1 MTTALGIIT
10 SAMRKIGVLV
20 KGEDPSADEA
30 DDGLEMLND
39 LLSSISNDSMV
50 VYARTEDALT
60 LSAGTA
66 TYTIGT
72 GGTFNTSR
80 PVKIISAYVR
90 SGSIDYNL
98 ELINDEQYA
107 SITLKTTGSI
117 PQFLNYTNGYPLG
130 TLKFYPVPSA
140 GYTLYLL
147 SEKELSSVTLN
158 QTISLPPGWKR
169 MLIYNL
175 AMDMAAEYG
184 QPVTPEIKLIADE
197 SKAEIRKA
205 IMTARSMA
213 WETGIGS
220 GGNIYGGWS
229 R

>member
-50 VYARTEDALT
+50 IYARTEDVLT

-72 GGTFNTSR
+72 GGVLNTAR
-80 PVKIISAYVR
+80 PVKIINAFVR

-98 ELINDEQYA
+98 DIINDEQYA

-117 PQFLNYTNGYPLG
+117 PQFINYTNGFPLG

-140 GYTLYLL
+140 GYQLHLM
-147 SEKELSSVTLN
+147 SEKELGQLTLN

-175 AMDMAAEYG
+175 AVDMAAEYG

-197 SKAEIRKA
+197 SKGEIRKA
-205 IMTARSMA
+205 IMTARSMT
-213 WETGIGS
+213 WDTQIGS
-220 GGNIYGGWS
+220 EGNVYSGWT

>member
-50 VYARTEDALT
+50 VYARTEDTLT

-72 GGTFNTSR
+72 GGTFNTAR

-90 SGSIDYNL
+90 SGNIDYDLN
-98 ELINDEQYA
+98 LINDEEYA
-107 SITLKTTGSI
+107 SIVLKSTGSI
-117 PQFLNYTNGYPLG
+117 PQFVNYTNGFPLG
-130 TLKFYPVPSA
+130 TLKFYPVPTA
-140 GYTLYLL
+140 GYQLFLL
-147 SEKELSSVTLN
+147 SEKELGQLTLN

-175 AMDMAAEYG
+175 AVDMAAEYG
-184 QPVTPEIKLIADE
+184 QPVTPEIKMIADD
-197 SKAEIRKA
+197 SKGEIRKA
-205 IMTARSMA
+205 IMTARSMQ
-213 WETGIGS
+213 WETGVGS
-220 GGNIYGGWS
+220 DGNIYGGWT